1 MFDVPAT
8 VVFPSMSVTF
18 VLFNRKTSQLAWFRR
33 LRFYDLCGTVDFC
46 VCLGSLIPVRQLVPS
61 VGGADWNFGVSSS
74 LYAT

>member
-1 MFDVPAT
+1 M
-8 VVFPSMSVTF
+8 TF
-18 VLFNRKTSQLAWFRR
+18 VELWTF
-33 LRFYDLCGTVDFC
+33 